1 MKQYFVQEFILIF
14 LLKEKKKKRNYK
26 RAKANFFMQHTITR
40 RGSVK
45 LSTYA
50 PHT

>member
-26 RAKANFFMQHTITR
+26 RAKANFFMQHTR

-45 LSTYA
+45 LTTYA